1 MERPDGPRDASR
13 GRTDCSTTRSFSDHG
28 VDDGTDL
35 VTDTY
40 YRLREAGVDEF
51 EPTTD
56 FFDSLESAF
65 IWAYIGAV
73 DEHGVPDHVEAAI
86 ADARPL
92 TRTEFADRPD
102 ASLRTAVVP
111 SFYQRVAAFHC
122 LYRN

>member
-1 MERPDGPRDASR
+1 MERPDGPRDAR
-13 GRTDCSTTRSFSDHG
+13 TGRTDCSTTRSFSDHG

-40 YRLREAGVDEF
+40 YRLREADVDEF

-56 FFDSLESAF
+56 FFDRLESAF
-65 IWAYIGAV
+65 TWAYIGAV

-86 ADARPL
+86 EDARPL

-111 SFYQRVAAFHC
+111 SFYRRVAGFHC